1 MIRLNVACKWDFIT
15 LGDVPCRVL
24 QDSFLVFVESLQ
36 KNRKKCWRIVNNRL
50 ARKIDLDYLLK
61 EGQFNG
67 IHFDSQMKIR
77 KARDK

>member
-1 MIRLNVACKWDFIT
+1 MNRLNVACKWDFIT
-15 LGDVPCRVL
+15 LGDVPCSVP

-36 KNRKKCWRIVNNRL
+36 KNRKKCWSVRDRL

-61 EGQFNG
+61 EGQLNS

-77 KARDK
+77 EARDK

>member
-1 MIRLNVACKWDFIT
+1 MNDRLD
-15 LGDVPCRVL
+15 
-24 QDSFLVFVESLQ
+24 
-36 KNRKKCWRIVNNRL
+36 
-50 ARKIDLDYLLK
+50 RKIDLDYLLK